1 MLKFFEQ
8 DGESIRF
15 TGDIL
20 NVYLPKNYFES
31 GVALYNGNEVNT
43 IAFFFFE
50 VKSFEMEEKDQLGHI
65 YTFKLPARI
74 AFEFDDKNS
83 KTVNLKNTGDI
94 QYDVLTMN
102 KGSIFVKNINVE
114 QSAVNAKDFLY
125 MLHKGRFPS
134 LIPYEDIIKIY
145 MQNLS
150 INSMSLGCQNCI
162 YEMMLGELMRN
173 KKNPKEPFRKTI
185 NKPGTSSLDYKNINM
200 KNIAFF
206 NSTYTALSFEDF
218 NKAVISGTAKNINN
232 EKETISPAEKVLKY

>member
-31 GVALYNGNEVNT
+31 GVSMYNGNEVNT

-50 VKSFEMEEKDQLGHI
+50 VKSFAMEEKDQLGHI

-74 AFEFDDKNS
+74 VFEFDDKNS
-83 KTVNLKNTGDI
+83 KTINLKNTGDI

-114 QSAVNAKDFLY
+114 QSAMNAKDFLY

-150 INSMSLGCQNCI
+150 INNMSLGCQNCI
-162 YEMMLGELMRN
+162 YEMMLGELMRS
-173 KKNPKEPFRKTI
+173 KKNIKEPFRKTI
-185 NKPGTSSLDYKNINM
+185 NKPNVSSLDYKNINM

-218 NKAVISGTAKNINN
+218 NKAVISGTAKDINN